1 MHKTFYFLLESKHG
15 AKKLEYAWYGKEL
28 SVKSGLI
35 LIRGVITL
43 AGLSVAFAGAF
54 SAIESRHRDAVAQ
67 G

>member
-15 AKKLEYAWYGKEL
+15 AKKLEYAWYRKEL

-35 LIRGVITL
+35 LIWEVITL

-54 SAIESRHRDAVAQ
+54 SAIESQHRDVVAQ